1 MENLKL
7 QELTVR
13 ESQAIDGG
21 NLILIA
27 LGVITIEVGLC
38 AFCYQ
43 IGRD

>member
-21 NLILIA
+21 SLFLIA
-27 LGVITIEVGLC
+27 LGVLAIEVGLC
-38 AFCYQ
+38 AICYQ